1 MLYAEWSGKRVVIR
15 TETKQFVRQINAR
28 CDVIGVQV
36 SGDSTADAM
45 VAIAMS
51 NGKTDLYRS
60 SGQIVRRG

>member
-36 SGDSTADAM
+36 SGDGTSDAM

>member
-28 CDVIGVQV
+28 CDVIAVQV
-36 SGDSTADAM
+36 SGDSTSDAM

>member
-36 SGDSTADAM
+36 SGDSTSDAM

>member
-15 TETKQFVRQINAR
+15 TEAKQFVRQINAH

-36 SGDSTADAM
+36 SGDSTSDAM